1 MGNSIDLRDE
11 SMKFI
16 NLLWLI
22 PFGFVIGSI
31 LNHLADTL
39 PRIRR
44 IPLNPQCIKCGQT
57 FDIYNYIILSRCHH
71 CSVLPSNRRYIVLLI
86 SVICFPIIYFFPPD
100 FTGWIIAF
108 IVFSYLGLVF
118 IIDFEHRLILHPVS
132 LIGAVLFLTIG
143 IFLNGWKVTLLG
155 ALSGFGLMYILYL
168 FGILF
173 GKVMAKR
180 RGQEIE
186 EIALGFGDVT
196 LSTILGLLLGWPR
209 IGVVLFFAII
219 FGGVFSGLFLLISVL
234 AKKYRAFT
242 AIPYA
247 PFIIISS
254 IILIYFS
261 TGK

>member
-1 MGNSIDLRDE
+1 
-11 SMKFI
+11 
-16 NLLWLI
+16 
-22 PFGFVIGSI
+22 VIGGI
-31 LNHLADTL
+31 
-39 PRIRR
+39 
-44 IPLNPQCIKCGQT
+44 
-57 FDIYNYIILSRCHH
+57 
-71 CSVLPSNRRYIVLLI
+71 
-86 SVICFPIIYFFPPD
+86 
-100 FTGWIIAF
+100 
-108 IVFSYLGLVF
+108 
-118 IIDFEHRLILHPVS
+118 
-132 LIGAVLFLTIG
+132 LFLAIG
-143 IFLNGWKVTLLG
+143 IDLNGWKVTLFG
-155 ALSGFGLMYILYL
+155 VLSGFGFMYILYL

-209 IGVVLFFAII
+209 IGLVLFFAII
-219 FGGVFSGLFLLISVL
+219 LGGVFSGLFLLISVL